1 MGWKNVRDHYK
12 IDHIIQVTGK
22 GICIGS
28 PYIHDLIIIGLDG
41 KILKGYDGPWSSNA
55 NLSRYMKEFKEDPD
69 KLSELVAS
77 TDTFSKSLVVWT
89 YKNGTVISKFCE
101 EYGYPNV
108 THDGELMY
116 DNVFFKTRAEAVAE
130 GKKTYASEIRIREEI
145 LAQKQQELQE
155 YEKDLETA
163 RLNLLRIDNIENQA
177 ERQKNNDK

>member
-12 IDHIIQVTGK
+12 ITHIIQVTEK

-28 PYIHDLIIIGLDG
+28 PYIHNLIVIGLDG
-41 KILKGYDGPWSSNA
+41 KILKAYDGIWSSNA
-55 NLSRYMKEFKEDPD
+55 DLSRYMKEFKEDPD

-89 YKNGTVISKFCE
+89 YKNGTAVSKLCE

-116 DNVFFKTRAEAVAE
+116 DNVFFRTKAEAVAE
-130 GKKTYASEIRIREEI
+130 AKKTYTSEIRIREEI
-145 LAQKQQELQE
+145 LAQKQKELQE

-163 RLNLLRIDNIENQA
+163 RLNLSRLDNIENHT
-177 ERQKNNDK
+177 ERKKQ